1 MPCGGR
7 LMIKYSLKCDQGHGF
22 ESWFKS
28 GEAFGKLMDA
38 GMLHCEICGSGTV
51 EKQLMAPAVRSE
63 KGAMEPVV
71 AAPERPLSAPSNP
84 AEAAMKAL
92 REKVEANSE
101 YVGLSFAKEARAM
114 HAGEAP
120 ERSIYGEA
128 KLDEARKLLE
138 DGVPVTPLPFAPKRK
153 SN

>member
-1 MPCGGR
+1 
-7 LMIKYSLKCDQGHGF
+7 MIKYSLKCDQDHSF
-22 ESWFKS
+22 DSWFQS
-28 GEAFGKLMDA
+28 GDAFTKLA
-38 GMLHCEICGSGTV
+38 ASGMVQCAVCGSAKV
-51 EKQLMAPAVRSE
+51 EKRLMAPAVSTDR
-63 KGAMEPVV
+63 PDTP
-71 AAPERPLSAPSNP
+71 APKPEEARPLSAPANP

-114 HAGEAP
+114 HLGEAP

-128 KLDEARKLLE
+128 KLDDARKLLE
-138 DGVPVTPLPFAPKRK
+138 EGVPVTPLPFAPKRK

>member
-1 MPCGGR
+1 
-7 LMIKYSLKCDQGHGF
+7 
-22 ESWFKS
+22 
-28 GEAFGKLMDA
+28 
-38 GMLHCEICGSGTV
+38 
-51 EKQLMAPAVRSE
+51 MAPAVSTDR
-63 KGAMEPVV
+63 PD
-71 AAPERPLSAPSNP
+71 APAPKPEEARPLSAPTNP

-114 HAGEAP
+114 HLGEAP

-128 KLDEARKLLE
+128 KLDDARKLLE
-138 DGVPVTPLPFAPKRK
+138 EGVPVTPLPFAPKRK